1 MRITKNP
8 RSWPSLSL
16 AVTACLSLC
25 CLFALGWTAY
35 AQSHDDKQ
43 QTHQQLQLGDSQ
55 QDAEDK
61 SKGCKSC
68 HASTDNETMHP
79 TNSFKLGCTSCHGG
93 DARVMRSPDIARC
106 TDAYDDLEEKAHK
119 VVPRSELHS
128 SRNRERAYT
137 DWMKRSKE
145 YVQFVNPG
153 DLRVA
158 DQTCG
163 GSSCHSE
170 EVHRVRT
177 SMMTHGAML
186 WSAALYNNGAYPF
199 KNARFGESYDSNGNP
214 QAIFSV
220 PQPNEKD
227 THDKGILPRLDPLQR
242 WEVSQPG
249 NVLRVFERGGGP
261 RTEVGNPQE
270 EDQPGRP
277 DAKLSD
283 RGFGTLLRT
292 DPVFLGL
299 QKTRLFDP
307 LLSFPG
313 TNDHPGD
320 YRGSGCTA
328 CHVIYANDRDQE
340 HSGLLYANRGNQG
353 QTATIDSTIRQS
365 CREGKEAQNEES
377 GHPIQHIFTKVIP
390 SSQCMVCHVHPG
402 TNMVASYFGDTW
414 WDNEVDGDKM
424 YPPYQKNPT
433 EQEYHDARERNPEGS
448 AAKGLWNAATKKGA
462 EFLSNVGQPKL
473 TENDHPSENHLFNEK
488 LNHTQFD
495 DFHSHGWIFRKVY
508 KQDRYGNLL
517 DKDDKRIGFNERDR
531 FQRAVPL
538 KDIHL
543 EKGMH
548 CIDCHFNQ
556 DVHGNRNL
564 YGETRA
570 AIEIACID
578 CHGTIQNYA
587 TLSTSGPA
595 APEGGTKMQAMR
607 TPWQELRFYW
617 KNNKL
622 FQRSSVEK
630 GQEWEVVQVKDVIDP
645 NNDHYNYRARVA
657 KLLGKDGG
665 ALSDVP
671 SNPDQE
677 HKVLAHPMKEMTC
690 VSCHSSWTTT
700 CFGCHLPMTAN
711 QRMPML
717 HNEGTMTRNWVE
729 YDFQVLRHDM
739 YMLGIDGTVT
749 GNKVAPIR
757 SACAVVVSSQN
768 QNRDWIYYGQQTISA
783 EGFSGTAF
791 SPYVPH
797 TVRAKETRG
806 CTDCHLS
813 SQNDNNA
820 WMAQLLLQGTN
831 FLNYLGRYAYVANG
845 NKGFSAI
852 AFAELKEP
860 EAVIGSDFH
869 KIAYKD
875 NYIRHTRERKLELK
889 EAYEHAGRTVH
900 DVQLRGEYLY
910 AAMGK
915 GGLRIY
921 DVANIENKDFS
932 ERMITAPVSRLGQRF
947 YVHTK
952 DAWAVAAP
960 STTAIDPTRKHFP
973 VNEEQEYEKG
983 KGHIPLMYGF
993 LYVADKEEGLV
1004 VIGTSPPKDDD
1015 TPANET
1021 AASAKKKKTSAK
1033 YKKPVGV
1040 STLLDGEP
1048 RNNFLQRATLDL
1060 KDERGKPLGSFL
1072 KGEFQV
1078 KDAEGKLVNKK
1089 VSLAGAHRITIAGH
1103 YAYILC
1109 DAGLVVV
1116 DLENPL
1122 GPRITALI
1130 GAPELKNPRGIGI
1143 QFRYGFVVDDDGM
1156 KVLDVTHLD
1165 QPRLVPGV
1173 NVPFADARN
1182 ITVSRTYAYIA
1193 AGKEGMGIVD
1203 IEKPEHP
1210 ILFQRFTA
1218 NGKPKDPNDALQDTN
1233 DIKVGMV
1240 SSSQFA
1246 LVADGKAGFK
1256 VVQLF
1261 SPDTS
1266 PGFYGFAPGP
1276 HPVLIAKY
1284 HTHGEALAVSR
1295 GVDRD
1300 RAVDENGRQLS
1311 VFGRRGSRPFNEQ
1324 EMRKMYICNQD
1335 MALRRLCNEGEVY
1348 TVTDDPSQPI
1358 ATPAGQTASGNLH
1371 PR

>member
-8 RSWPSLSL
+8 RSWPLL
-16 AVTACLSLC
+16 TLTGIAYLSLC
-25 CLFALGWTAY
+25 CLYALALTAY
-35 AQSHDDKQ
+35 AQSHDDNQ
-43 QTHQQLQLGDSQ
+43 QSHRQSALTLGDSQ
-55 QDAEDK
+55 DEASRK
-61 SKGCKSC
+61 SYGCKSC
-68 HASTDNETMHP
+68 HVSTDNETMHP
-79 TNSFKLGCTSCHGG
+79 TKSFQLGCTSCHGG
-93 DARVMRSPDIARC
+93 DATVAAPPEMARGE
-106 TDAYDDLEEKAHK
+106 AYDDLELKAHV

-128 SRNRERAYT
+128 SANPQRAYT
-137 DWMKRSKE
+137 SWMKRSKA
-145 YVQFVNPG
+145 YIQFVNPG

-186 WSAALYNNGAYPF
+186 WSAALYNNGAFPY
-199 KNARFGESYDSNGNP
+199 KNAHFGQSYSPEGIP
-214 QAIFSV
+214 QDLVSV
-220 PQPNEKD
+220 PAPTEKE
-227 THDKGILPRLDPLQR
+227 THDKGILPRLVPLER

-249 NVLRVFERGGGP
+249 NVLRVFERGGGQ
-261 RTEVGNPQE
+261 RSEVGNPQD

-320 YRGSGCTA
+320 YRGSGCTG
-328 CHVIYANDRDQE
+328 CHVIYANDRDAE
-340 HSGLLYANRGNQG
+340 HSSFYSAFGNQG
-353 QTATIDSTIRQS
+353 HSFQDDPTIPR
-365 CREGKEAQNEES
+365 NEP
-377 GHPIQHIFTKVIP
+377 GHPIQHVFTKIIP

-402 TNMVASYFGDTW
+402 TNMVASYFGYTW
-414 WDNEVDGDKM
+414 WDNEVDGEKM
-424 YPPYQKNPT
+424 YPPQQKNPT
-433 EQEYHDARERNPEGS
+433 EEQYHDARVRNPEGS
-448 AAKGLWNAATKKGA
+448 AAKGLWIGDG
-462 EFLSNVGQPKL
+462 FLQKTGDP
-473 TENDHPSENHLFNEK
+473 DFNQD
-488 LNHTQFD
+488 LQQTQFG
-495 DFHSHGWIFRKVY
+495 DFHSHGWVFRKVY
-508 KQDRYGNLL
+508 KQDRHGHLL
-517 DKDDKRIGFNERDR
+517 DESDNQISFDDKDR
-531 FQRAVPL
+531 FRKAVHL

-564 YGETRA
+564 YGETRN

-587 TLSTSGPA
+587 TLATSGPA

-607 TPWQELRFYW
+607 TPWKQLRFYW
-617 KNNKL
+617 KGDRL
-622 FQRSSVEK
+622 YQRSSVEQ
-630 GQEWEVVQVKDVIDP
+630 GREWEIVQVKDVIDP
-645 NNDHYNYRARVA
+645 DNKEHYNYRARVA

-665 ALSDVP
+665 ALSEIPVVSDEV
-671 SNPDQE
+671 Q
-677 HKVLAHPMKEMTC
+677 KLAHPMKEMTC

-717 HNEGTMTRNWVE
+717 QNEGTLTRNWTE
-729 YDFQVLRHDM
+729 YDFQVLRNDM
-739 YMLGIDGTVT
+739 YMLGKDGTVT

-768 QNRDWIYYGQQTISA
+768 QNRDWSYYGQQTIST
-783 EGFSGTAF
+783 EGLSGTAF

-806 CTDCHLS
+806 CTECHVS
-813 SQNDNNA
+813 RENDNNA

-831 FLNYLGRYAYVANG
+831 FLNYLGRYAYVATG
-845 NKGFSAI
+845 KKGFAAI

-860 EAVIGSDFH
+860 EAVIGSEFH
-869 KIAYKD
+869 SIAYQD
-875 NYIRHTRERKLELK
+875 NFRRHQDRKLELK
-889 EAYEHAGRTVH
+889 EAYEHAGKEVL

-932 ERMITAPVSRLGQRF
+932 ERMITAPVSPLGQKF
-947 YVHTK
+947 YVPTK
-952 DAWAVAAP
+952 YATAVAAP
-960 STTAIDPTRKHFP
+960 STTAIDPARKRFP
-973 VNEEQEYEKG
+973 VNEEREYEPG
-983 KGHIPLMYGF
+983 KGLVPPLYAY

-1004 VIGTSPPKDDD
+1004 VIGNTSKDSK
-1015 TPANET
+1015 TP
-1021 AASAKKKKTSAK
+1021 
-1033 YKKPVGV
+1033 GV

-1048 RNNFLQRATLDL
+1048 RNNFIKRATLKL
-1060 KDERGKPLGSFL
+1060 KDNHGNFL
-1072 KGEFQV
+1072 KAFNP
-1078 KDAEGKLVNKK
+1078 DHL
-1089 VSLAGAHRITIAGH
+1089 LDGARRITIAGE
-1103 YAYILC
+1103 YAYILA
-1109 DAGLVVV
+1109 DKGLVVV
-1116 DLENPL
+1116 SLHDPL
-1122 GPRITALI
+1122 
-1130 GAPELKNPRGIGI
+1130 APEKVAEIGSPQIKNPSGIGI
-1143 QFRYGFVVDDDGM
+1143 QFRYAFVVDDEGM
-1156 KVLDVTHLD
+1156 KVLDVTYLA
-1165 QPRLVPGV
+1165 QPRLLPGITVPLS
-1173 NVPFADARN
+1173 DSRN

-1193 AGKEGMGIVD
+1193 AGKNGMAIVN
-1203 IEKPEHP
+1203 IEKPDQP
-1210 ILFQRFTA
+1210 QLDQMFTA
-1218 NGKPKDPNDALQDTN
+1218 AGELQDTN

-1261 SPDTS
+1261 SPKTS
-1266 PGFYGFAPGP
+1266 KGFYGFAPEP
-1276 HPVLIAKY
+1276 HPELIAKFR
-1284 HTHGEALAVSR
+1284 TRGPALSVSR

-1300 RAVDENGRQLS
+1300 RAVDESGHQLS
-1311 VFGRRGSRPFNEQ
+1311 VFGRRGSRPFNLQ
-1324 EMRKMYICNQD
+1324 EMQKMYICNQA
-1335 MALRRLCNEGEVY
+1335 MATRGLCNQGEVY
-1348 TVTDDPSQPI
+1348 TVTDDPSKPI
-1358 ATPAGQTASGNLH
+1358 VTNDGQTARWRRL
-1371 PR
+1371 P